1 MEFFHLLKASQKSGK
16 QDAVIWFTAKSAA
29 RANLQLDVALEDAE
43 IETGRGKDYAKPVRT
58 DMPIVDD
65 LPEEGVIDYTWCERY
80 TLADDQR
87 TWNVIPGAASQSETT
102 IALDSANS
110 DVDLSDAPV
119 IPFSST
125 LLANRTQAVRFAV
138 HILGD
143 KYLSEISQEQQI
155 VANELAMDE
164 GNIYFQNLLQAK
176 NDVPDLSELSG
187 HAEWKLVQAIK
198 DVFPQDKVHEPA
210 QMAAFM
216 SSWIKAE
223 AGDRNQLV
231 EDWKSGKLPAKDEP
245 DYWYENGLR
254 VHKTGDEF
262 TRYPVCKLPFRQ
274 QLLAQLTVDELRHH
288 VTRGEHAELHALE
301 MDIDNSYVQTLLLA
315 AESCA
320 EIKAFDTKDLWR
332 YTNAIRK
339 VFSMD
344 KRHELA
350 LLLQFTKAWVATPYI
365 DRGILT
371 REWAAGNRISHVQR
385 TDAGTNADG
394 GYVTDRGEGAHH
406 TLDTLDQEIACALL
420 PMDFNHR
427 EIPGGIARRAKEIIA
442 NKEEP
447 WKSWSKI
454 LRNQPGV
461 LAVNRTA
468 IFNLVRIAP
477 EDIHLDPVA
486 HLEFVNRTMTTNFN
500 EATELM
506 PIRSVSE
513 RQESENPDAAAE
525 PDMPEA
531 QPGGGGKTDRNPNYK
546 PDFDGLDTEI
556 ALATLSTDFNI
567 YDIPSDVFHQAKAIV
582 AAKDSPFKEWS
593 EALRATPGIL
603 DYSRAAIFALIR
615 SAHPEHYKQ
624 PGRLAGYIHAN
635 LTETDHENPTAEML
649 EAARHTP
656 EVSWENEVNEQIEAE
671 KAELASQ
678 PQVANLG
685 GGVFT
690 IDGLMNDKQPQ
701 NDDRSP
707 VTEETTSDVQM
718 ETTDPAE
725 GEAGNPVQP
734 GESADATDTQTD
746 ALNPTEVLAAAAPTL
761 ASQDEADVNQK
772 TKNAHQNDDSA
783 HQNAPKVN
791 QSEPK
796 AQQPEPAVEYPAYF
810 EPGRYEGLPNNV
822 YHAANGISSTQ
833 VKDARVSLMYF
844 NARHVAKTI
853 PREGSKVLDMGN
865 LVHALALQ
873 PENLDE
879 EFSVEP
885 VIPEEAFTT
894 AATLRAFI
902 DEHNAS
908 LPALLSADD
917 IKTLLEE
924 HNATLPA
931 QLPLGA
937 SVDESY
943 AAYEQLPE
951 EYQRIENGTKHTAA
965 AMKACIKE
973 YNATLP
979 AQVKTSGSRDALLE
993 QLAIINPDLV
1003 AQEAQKPA
1011 PLKVSGTKA
1020 EMIQAVKSVKPDAV
1034 FADELLDAW
1043 RENPGD
1049 KILVTQQQM
1058 ETALAI
1064 QKALHEHPTA
1074 GKLLLHPDRA
1084 VETSYFGIDEE
1095 TGLEIRVRPDLE
1107 IDIDGVRVGADLKT
1121 ISMWNVKQSG
1131 LRARLHREIIDRD
1144 YHLSAAMYMSTAAL
1158 DQFFWIFVNKDEGYH
1173 WITIVEASK
1182 ELIELGMLEYRQ
1194 TMNRIA
1200 NAFDTGEW
1208 PAPITEDYTDE
1219 LNDFD
1224 LRRLE
1229 ALRLA

>member
-1 MEFFHLLKASQKSGK
+1 MEFFYLVKATQKSGK
-16 QDAVIWFTAKSAA
+16 QDAVIWFTAKSEA
-29 RANLQLDVALEDAE
+29 RAALTLDVALEDAC
-43 IETGRGKDYAKPVRT
+43 IETGRGKDYGKPIRT
-58 DMPIVDD
+58 DMPVVDD
-65 LPEEGVIDYTWCERY
+65 LPEEGVVCFEFCKRY
-80 TLADDQR
+80 ALADDQR
-87 TWNVIPGAASQSETT
+87 TWNVIPGAAHQGETPLPPVAT
-102 IALDSANS
+102 
-110 DVDLSDAPV
+110 SDAYLPV
-119 IPFSST
+119 APT
-125 LLANRTQAVRFAV
+125 ATVNTA
-138 HILGD
+138 
-143 KYLSEISQEQQI
+143 
-155 VANELAMDE
+155 
-164 GNIYFQNLLQAK
+164 
-176 NDVPDLSELSG
+176 
-187 HAEWKLVQAIK
+187 
-198 DVFPQDKVHEPA
+198 
-210 QMAAFM
+210 
-216 SSWIKAE
+216 
-223 AGDRNQLV
+223 
-231 EDWKSGKLPAKDEP
+231 DEP

-254 VHKTGDEF
+254 VLKCGDES
-262 TRYPVCKLPFRQ
+262 TRYAVCKLPFRQ

-288 VTRGEHAELHALE
+288 VTRGEHAELHAME
-301 MDIDNSYVQTLLLA
+301 CDTDNSYVQTLLLA

-320 EIKAFDTKDLWR
+320 ELKALDTKALWS
-332 YTNAIRK
+332 YTDAIRK
-339 VFSMD
+339 VFSQE

-350 LLLQFTKAWVATPYI
+350 LVLRFTRMWVATE
-365 DRGILT
+365 DCDHETLT
-371 REWAAGNRISHVQR
+371 SEWAAGHRTEAVCISKDQQSEEPQPSEPYKRAVPQNMANLSIELAIALLYPDAVPGKINRAQLMAAKELADKKDEAHARALKVLGKTSDI
-385 TDAGTNADG
+385 TDYNADSIFG
-394 GYVTDRGEGAHH
+394 IARALPWSEEITTVELRKQVREWFTANGIYENGERSKGYPEWDEDPRAGRQPKVEETTSEEVSHQLAADRGEFV
-406 TLDTLDQEIACALL
+406 E
-420 PMDFNHR
+420 
-427 EIPGGIARRAKEIIA
+427 GI
-442 NKEEP
+442 
-447 WKSWSKI
+447 SD
-454 LRNQPGV
+454 
-461 LAVNRTA
+461 
-468 IFNLVRIAP
+468 P
-477 EDIHLDPVA
+477 EDPKWVK
-486 HLEFVNRTMTTNFN
+486 
-500 EATELM
+500 
-506 PIRSVSE
+506 
-513 RQESENPDAAAE
+513 ENLAA
-525 PDMPEA
+525 
-531 QPGGGGKTDRNPNYK
+531 
-546 PDFDGLDTEI
+546 
-556 ALATLSTDFNI
+556 ST
-567 YDIPSDVFHQAKAIV
+567 
-582 AAKDSPFKEWS
+582 
-593 EALRATPGIL
+593 
-603 DYSRAAIFALIR
+603 
-615 SAHPEHYKQ
+615 
-624 PGRLAGYIHAN
+624 
-635 LTETDHENPTAEML
+635 
-649 EAARHTP
+649 
-656 EVSWENEVNEQIEAE
+656 
-671 KAELASQ
+671 Q

-685 GGVFT
+685 GGMFS
-690 IDGLMNDKQPQ
+690 IEGLMNENQPQ
-701 NDDRSP
+701 TDDRSS

-725 GEAGNPVQP
+725 GESVDAVPP
-734 GESADATDTQTD
+734 GESTDAADPQTV
-746 ALNPTEVLAAAAPTL
+746 ALNPVEILAAAAPEL
-761 ASQDEADVNQK
+761 AN
-772 TKNAHQNDDSA
+772 TT
-783 HQNAPKVN
+783 
-791 QSEPK
+791 
-796 AQQPEPAVEYPAYF
+796 QPEVTTEAPEETASTPEYPAYF

-885 VIPEEAFTT
+885 VIPEGAFTT

-917 IKTLLEE
+917 IKALLEE

-931 QLPLGA
+931 QVPMGGSLEETAQSYMTLPA
-937 SVDESY
+937 EF
-943 AAYEQLPE
+943 
-951 EYQRIENGTKHTAA
+951 QRIEADQKQTAA

-979 AQVKTSGSRDALLE
+979 ALVKTSGSRDALLE

-1003 AQEAQKPA
+1003 AQEVQKPA

-1034 FADELLDAW
+1034 FADELMDAW
-1043 RENPGD
+1043 RENPD
-1049 KILVTQQQM
+1049 NKILVTHQQM

-1107 IDIDGVRVGADLKT
+1107 IDIEAVRVGADLKT

-1144 YHLSAAMYMSTAAL
+1144 YHLSAAMYMQTAAL

-1173 WITIVEASK
+1173 WIAIVEASE

-1229 ALRLA
+1229 ALRTQA

>member
-1 MEFFHLLKASQKSGK
+1 MEFFYVVKATQKSGK
-16 QDAVIWFTAKSAA
+16 KDAVIWFTAKSEA
-29 RANLQLDVALEDAE
+29 RAALTLDVELEEAG
-43 IETGRGKDYAKPVRT
+43 IETGRGKDYARPVRT
-58 DMPIVDD
+58 DMPVVDD
-65 LPEEGVIDYTWCERY
+65 LPEESTIDYTWCERY
-80 TLADDQR
+80 ELADDQR
-87 TWNVIPGAASQSETT
+87 TWNVIPGAAPQDET
-102 IALDSANS
+102 AL
-110 DVDLSDAPV
+110 APV
-119 IPFSST
+119 TTSDT
-125 LLANRTQAVRFAV
+125 
-138 HILGD
+138 D
-143 KYLSEISQEQQI
+143 
-155 VANELAMDE
+155 
-164 GNIYFQNLLQAK
+164 
-176 NDVPDLSELSG
+176 
-187 HAEWKLVQAIK
+187 
-198 DVFPQDKVHEPA
+198 
-210 QMAAFM
+210 
-216 SSWIKAE
+216 
-223 AGDRNQLV
+223 
-231 EDWKSGKLPAKDEP
+231 LPAAPVTATDTTDAGGAATDEFGRR
-245 DYWYENGLR
+245 YENGLWIS
-254 VHKTGDEF
+254 KSGDEF
-262 TRYPVCKLPFRQ
+262 TRYAVCKLPFRQ

-301 MDIDNSYVQTLLLA
+301 CDTDNSYVQDLLLA

-320 EIKAFDTKDLWR
+320 EVKAFDTKDLWR

-371 REWAAGNRISHVQR
+371 REWAAGNRISNVQR

-394 GYVTDRGEGAHH
+394 GYVTDRGADAHH
-406 TLDTLDQEIACALL
+406 TLDTLDLEIACALL
-420 PMDFNHR
+420 PMDFNHL
-427 EIPGGIARRAKEIIA
+427 EIPGSIHRRAKEIVA
-442 NKEEP
+442 TKEEP

-461 LAVNRTA
+461 LAVNRAA

-477 EDIHLDPVA
+477 ENIHLTPVA
-486 HLEFVNRTMTTNFN
+486 HLEFVNQTMTAEFN
-500 EATELM
+500 AATELL
-506 PIRSVSE
+506 PL
-513 RQESENPDAAAE
+513 PA
-525 PDMPEA
+525 A
-531 QPGGGGKTDRNPNYK
+531 QPEPEIDSQFIDGQLAADRGE
-546 PDFDGLDTEI
+546 FVEGI
-556 ALATLSTDFNI
+556 
-567 YDIPSDVFHQAKAIV
+567 SDPADLKWV
-582 AAKDSPFKEWS
+582 KE
-593 EALRATPGIL
+593 E
-603 DYSRAAIFALIR
+603 
-615 SAHPEHYKQ
+615 
-624 PGRLAGYIHAN
+624 
-635 LTETDHENPTAEML
+635 LTTT
-649 EAARHTP
+649 
-656 EVSWENEVNEQIEAE
+656 
-671 KAELASQ
+671 SQ

-685 GGVFT
+685 GGVFS
-690 IDGLMNDKQPQ
+690 IEGLMNETQQ
-701 NDDRSP
+701 QTDDRSS

-718 ETTDPAE
+718 ETTDLAE
-725 GEAGNPVQP
+725 GESIDAVPP
-734 GESADATDTQTD
+734 GQGADAADPQTV
-746 ALNPTEVLAAAAPTL
+746 ALNPAEILAAAAPEL
-761 ASQDEADVNQK
+761 A
-772 TKNAHQNDDSA
+772 NAT
-783 HQNAPKVN
+783 
-791 QSEPK
+791 
-796 AQQPEPAVEYPAYF
+796 QPEVTTEAPEETASAPEYPAYF
-810 EPGRYEGLPNNV
+810 EPGRYEGLPNKV

-885 VIPEEAFTT
+885 VIPEGAFTT

-917 IKTLLEE
+917 IKALLEE
-924 HNATLPA
+924 CNATLPTQVPMGGSLEETA
-931 QLPLGA
+931 QSYMTLPA
-937 SVDESY
+937 EF
-943 AAYEQLPE
+943 
-951 EYQRIENGTKHTAA
+951 QRIEADQKQTAI

-979 AQVKTSGSRDALLE
+979 APVKTSGSRDALLE
-993 QLAIINPDLV
+993 QLEIINPDLV

-1043 RENPGD
+1043 RDNPGD

-1173 WITIVEASK
+1173 WIAIVEASE

-1194 TMNRIA
+1194 TMNRIG
-1200 NAFDTGEW
+1200 NAFDTGVW